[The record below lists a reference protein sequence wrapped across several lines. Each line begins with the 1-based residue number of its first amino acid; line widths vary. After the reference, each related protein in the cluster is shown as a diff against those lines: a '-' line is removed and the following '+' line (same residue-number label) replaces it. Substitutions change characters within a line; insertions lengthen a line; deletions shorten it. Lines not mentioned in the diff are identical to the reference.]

1 MNPIIGTTLIA
12 GCIAFPTAA
21 VAQSG
26 EDFAK
31 SKCMACHAVDQKKV
45 GPSFKEISTAH
56 KGDKGAEAQLLGK
69 LKRGRGHPKIETSD
83 AQLKAV
89 IQYVLKR

>member
-1 MNPIIGTTLIA
+1 MMRKTGIVLA
-12 GCIAFPTAA
+12 LACVAFSPALQ
-21 VAQSG
+21 AQSG

-31 SKCMACHAVDQKKV
+31 SKCSACHAVAQQKV

-56 KGDKGAEAQLLGK
+56 KSDKGAEAQLLGK
-69 LKRGRGHPKIETSD
+69 LKSAKGHPKIEASD

-89 IQYVLKR
+89 IQYVLKQ